1 MFGGALTLGELLCK
15 KKIWYPIS
23 FAFLHFNLLLC
34 RLSSLLSFYPPIRP
48 YYYYITMVKYGK
60 SLLAAALVVG
70 STSAFVAPSNVAR
83 QTSRVY
89 MSDEAPT
96 PPAAP
101 PAPEK
106 TTAIVAINEET
117 VEFTAG
123 LLGGA
128 AGFLIGGPVLGAV
141 GAAAANYASKT
152 DAEVGEVLSAV
163 SKTSI
168 EVFNYFSKLDSKYEV
183 LDKAKVQ
190 LENALDKVKSTDG
203 ANPETIDKIESALSS
218 TNAKIS
224 EINDEYDLVG
234 TGMTALGV
242 VGDLVEKAIIKAGEL
257 NEEYSLSEKAT
268 AALSDAVD
276 KAKASATK

>member
-1 MFGGALTLGELLCK
+1 
-15 KKIWYPIS
+15 
-23 FAFLHFNLLLC
+23 
-34 RLSSLLSFYPPIRP
+34 
-48 YYYYITMVKYGK
+48 MVKYGK

-70 STSAFVAPSNVAR
+70 STSAFVAPSNAAAR
-83 QTSRVY
+83 QTSRIY